1 MGKQC
6 QSCGKRE
13 AKIHFTEI
21 KDGKKTELHI
31 CENCAHEKNMVLA
44 FPSLLSH
51 IMKGGDPEGK
61 PGADAVPAACAQC
74 GMTYTDFK
82 AKGRLGCPE
91 CYIGF
96 KPVLLPLLEKV
107 HGKQRHRGIAP
118 ARLESTLESRRELE
132 ALDEELHSAIEL
144 EEYEKAAKIR
154 DRIREARA
162 ADAAEQETSSES

>member
-51 IMKGGDPEGK
+51 IMKGGEAEGK
-61 PGADAVPAACAQC
+61 SGADAVPAACPQC

-82 AKGRLGCPE
+82 AKGRLGCPD
-91 CYIGF
+91 CYNGF

-107 HGKQRHRGIAP
+107 HGKQRHAGSAP
-118 ARLESTLESRRELE
+118 TRLESTLESRRELE
-132 ALDEELHSAIEL
+132 NLEEELRSAIEL

-154 DRIREARA
+154 DQIRGVKA
-162 ADAAEQETSSES
+162 AGAAEQGTASES